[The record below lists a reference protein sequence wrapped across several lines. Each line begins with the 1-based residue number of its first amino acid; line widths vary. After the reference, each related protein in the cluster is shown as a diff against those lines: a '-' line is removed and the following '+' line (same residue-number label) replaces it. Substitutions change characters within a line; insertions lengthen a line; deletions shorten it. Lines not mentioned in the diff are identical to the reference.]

1 MADENKEIIYLDGEI
16 LQDLMQKILISK
28 SVDKEAATRVSEGL
42 VQTSLRGIDS
52 HGINLFPHYCRAV
65 KAGRINKKPEIS
77 IKQNASSV
85 AIVDADHAFG
95 HHSGSVAVQH
105 AIKMA
110 KENGIGA
117 VGVKNSSHFGS
128 AAYFAFQANKENCIG
143 MAFTN
148 GDALVKI
155 YNSKEIFFGTNPICF
170 TAPLKNEEPF
180 CIDMATSQVAW
191 NKVQNYKRQGMKLEE
206 GWAYDID
213 GKETL
218 DAEKANSLVS
228 IGKYKG
234 YGLGMMVDILCATL
248 VGGVISKDMLSMHK
262 APINEKRMVSHFFM
276 VIDISKFINIDAFKD
291 SLQEMVDRIR
301 KYEKSDT
308 EDVMVAGDPEKK
320 SFKKRSEEGIPV
332 DEDKFNELI
341 SISAE
346 IKSAVKKK

>member
-1 MADENKEIIYLDGEI
+1 MIYLDS
-16 LQDLMQKILISK
+16 KILKELMENIFISK
-28 SVDKEAATRVSEGL
+28 SVDREAAKRVSEGL
-42 VQTSLRGIDS
+42 IQTSLRGIDS

-65 KAGRINKKPEIS
+65 EAGRINKNPKIS
-77 IKQNASSV
+77 IEQNASSV
-85 AIVDADHAFG
+85 AVVDADHAFG
-95 HHSGSVAVQH
+95 HHSGSVAMQQ

-191 NKVQNYKRQGMKLEE
+191 NKVQNYKRQNIKLEE

-218 DAEKANSLVS
+218 DAQKAESLVS

-262 APINEKRMVSHFFM
+262 APISEKRRVSHFFM
-276 VIDISKFINIDAFKD
+276 VIDISKFIDIDVFKNN
-291 SLQEMVDRIR
+291 LQEMVDRIR

-308 EDVMVAGDPEKK
+308 DDVMVAGDPEKK
-320 SFKKRSEEGIPV
+320 SYKKRSEEGIPV
-332 DEDKFNELI
+332 DEDKFNEMVAI
-341 SISAE
+341 SKDIE
-346 IKSAVKKK
+346 KAVI